1 MTKAMEA
8 ILAWRFAPL
17 NFSVVPGFPNLVPPL
32 SEWMDYLPTFKE
44 DKGEILL
51 NISLH
56 FINAWI
62 N

>member
-1 MTKAMEA
+1 MEA
-8 ILAWRFAPL
+8 ILAHRFAPL
-17 NFSVVPGFPNLVPPL
+17 NFSVVPSFPNLVLPS
-32 SEWMDYLPTFKE
+32 SEWMDYLHTFKE
-44 DKGEILL
+44 DKGEILI